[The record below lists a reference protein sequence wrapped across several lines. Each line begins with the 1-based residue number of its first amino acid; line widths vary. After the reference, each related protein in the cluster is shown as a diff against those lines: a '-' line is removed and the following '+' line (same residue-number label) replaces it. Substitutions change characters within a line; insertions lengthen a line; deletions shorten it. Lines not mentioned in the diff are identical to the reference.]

1 MDRYYY
7 FNKNNKN
14 ITHKFIKFPNELMSN
29 SLYKGISCEAKLL
42 YALMLDR
49 TSISLDN
56 GWKDE
61 KDRVYIFFSIQ
72 SIMEYFGCSKPK
84 AIKTLKELEEVDLV
98 YKKKQGQGKNDIIYV
113 KKLAGSKLKV
123 EEAKDAQEQQ
133 EEQKEVEP
141 KQQRKKK
148 VVFFYSSRSKKFTC
162 RSQKK
167 LSLEVKDFDPNK
179 TEYNHNNFNIS
190 DRSIYQDMRKTDT
203 DKNKIEV
210 YETELKKNIE
220 FDLLVNDFGQD
231 TVQPLVNIMLD
242 ALMTKKK
249 EFAGINTELFRNRIW
264 KLRMNHIQYA
274 IWGLRNTKAKI
285 NNIYAYVAKTLYQA
299 VTTENYYF
307 TTLLNYNKNK
317 GQYVGD

>member
-14 ITHKFIKFPNELMSN
+14 TNHNFIKFPNELMSN

-162 RSQKK
+162 RSKEKELQ
-167 LSLEVKDFDPNK
+167 EVKNIASNK
-179 TEYNHNNFNIS
+179 TKYNHNNS
-190 DRSIYQDMRKTDT
+190 MYDRSIYQDMRKM
-203 DKNKIEV
+203 DKDKIEV
-210 YETELKKNIE
+210 YENELKKNIE

-299 VTTENYYF
+299 TTTESYYF

-317 GQYVGD
+317 EQCVEE